1 MTPAERGRPVRMSRI
16 ALVAPTT
23 RWREVLATVADVG
36 VVELDTD
43 PARSESPAARRL
55 AVARR
60 ARPDL
65 AELPPRV
72 ARRRPELEHPDGQ
85 ERLDLLAGEA
95 ELERVSAS
103 ALQRGGVT
111 ASLGWAPSAVLPA
124 VVERLEPLG
133 ATVVEL
139 ARPRHID
146 PPTVL
151 PDSAMDAFRPLV
163 ETYATVPYR
172 NVDPTPFA
180 ALAYVVMFGMMF
192 GDVGDGLLLVVGA
205 LGLRFSRSPRVER
218 LRSVWPMVAA
228 LGVSSCV
235 FGLLYGEFFGPTG
248 VIPVLWLAPLDEP
261 VKLLVAAIG
270 VGALLL
276 AVSYVIGT
284 INRWREGGVGR
295 ALYAP
300 TGIVGASLFLAL
312 GLVAAGAYESQSGL
326 LAAGVVVG
334 IVGLGLAFV
343 GLRAES
349 GPGASGVTQAVV
361 ELFDTVIR
369 LFSNLVSFARLA
381 AFGLTHAALGL
392 VIWDATTALWTGAWA
407 VAAVV
412 VFVVGN
418 ALAFALEALV
428 AGVQA
433 LRLEYY
439 EMFSRIYVA
448 EGRPFRPWRVP
459 FDPDEEVPC

>member
-1 MTPAERGRPVRMSRI
+1 MSRI

-23 RWREVLATVADVG
+23 RWRDALAIVADTG
-36 VVELDTD
+36 VVEPDTD
-43 PARSESPAARRL
+43 PARAQSASARLLAA
-55 AVARR
+55 ARR
-60 ARPDL
+60 ARPEMAD
-65 AELPPRV
+65 LPPRV
-72 ARRRPELEHPDGQ
+72 ARRRPELERLDGSD
-85 ERLDLLAGEA
+85 RLDLLAGEA
-95 ELERVSAS
+95 ELERVGAS
-103 ALQRGGVT
+103 ALERGGVT
-111 ASLGWAPSAVLPA
+111 ASLGWAPSVAVPA
-124 VVERLEPLG
+124 VAERLEPLG

-139 ARPRHID
+139 ARPAHID

-151 PDSAMDAFRPLV
+151 PESAMDAFRPLV

-172 NVDPTPFA
+172 NIDPTPFA

-205 LGLRFSRSPRVER
+205 LGLRYSRSRRVDR
-218 LRSVWPMVAA
+218 LRAVWPMVAA
-228 LGVSSCV
+228 LGISSCV

-261 VKLLVAAIG
+261 VGLLVVAIG
-270 VGALLL
+270 VGAVLL
-276 AVSYVIGT
+276 AVSYAIGT

-300 TGIVGASLFLAL
+300 TGIAGASLFLAL
-312 GLVAAGAYESQSGL
+312 GLVAAGVYESRSGL
-326 LAAGVVVG
+326 LAAGVVLGV
-334 IVGLGLAFV
+334 VGLGLAFV

-392 VIWDATTALWTGAWA
+392 VIWDATTALWHGAWA

-439 EMFSRIYVA
+439 EMFSRVYVT
-448 EGRPFRPWRVP
+448 EGRAFRPWCVP